1 MSEPILKLDNVEI
14 EYQVENSE
22 NVTAVSNC
30 SFSID
35 KGEYFGLVGESGCGK
50 STVVKSI
57 VGGLDSNGRIKSG
70 EILFNGKPIHTY
82 SELEYRRDLR
92 WKEIAVIPQA
102 SMNSLDPITKLS
114 EQAIEIA
121 QTHTNWS
128 ENKILK
134 KLSDLFERVGLSE
147 SRINDYPHQFSG
159 GMEQRASIAFALLL
173 EPSLIIADEP
183 TTALDVIKQDEIFAY
198 FDKLKEDDFTL
209 LLITHDMS
217 VVLENCD
224 SMAVLHSGQTAE
236 SGDVNQLHQNP
247 SHPYTSLLQKAF
259 PDLRHPNQELEQIK
273 GIPPELTGEIDYCT
287 FADRCPWAAEECKK
301 GAPPLELVGDSD
313 SHYTSC
319 IRHDEIESF
328 ETTDSN

>member
-1 MSEPILKLDNVEI
+1 MSEPIIKLDNVEI

-22 NVTAVSNC
+22 NVTAVSDC
-30 SFSID
+30 SFSVD
-35 KGEYFGLVGESGCGK
+35 QGEYFGLVGESGCGK

-57 VGGLDSNGRIKSG
+57 IGALDSNGRIKSG
-70 EILFNGKPIHTY
+70 EIQFKGRPIHAY

-92 WKEIAVIPQA
+92 WKEIAVIPQS

-121 QTHTNWS
+121 QTHTNWNK
-128 ENKILK
+128 NKILN
-134 KLSDLFERVGLSE
+134 KLSDLFNRVGLSE
-147 SRINDYPHQFSG
+147 SRIDDYPHQFSG

-198 FDKLKEDDFTL
+198 FDKLKQDDFTL

-236 SGDVNQLHQNP
+236 SGDVNQLYQNP
-247 SHPYTSLLQKAF
+247 KHPYTSLLQKAF
-259 PDLRHPNQELEQIK
+259 PDLRNPDQELEEIK
-273 GIPPELTGEIDYCT
+273 GNPPELTGDIDYCT
-287 FADRCPWAAEECKK
+287 FADRCPWAAEECKE
-301 GAPPLELVGDSD
+301 GAPPLELVGKSE

-319 IRHDEIESF
+319 IRHDEIESL